1 MVSAL
6 DAAQARAWVDGFIAA
21 IEERHGELGDLDRRS
36 GDGDFG
42 SNLRSA
48 ARRMTANLAGA
59 PATAGGPFA
68 AVSEAF
74 MATGGTS
81 GPLLGMWFRALA
93 KAGADRDAI
102 ALPDLATAVADGVAA
117 IQRLGGAQVGDKTM
131 LDAFVPASDA
141 LAARAA
147 GGDVGAA
154 LAAAAEA
161 AAAGADA
168 TADLAARRGRASYV
182 GDAARGVP
190 DPGATAVAML
200 FDCGARAAGAP
211 PTSKET
217 NA

>member
-1 MVSAL
+1 MSGL
-6 DAAQARAWVDGFIAA
+6 DATQARAWADGFVAA
-21 IEERHGELGDLDRRS
+21 IEERHAELGDLDRRI

-48 ARRMTANLAGA
+48 ARRMTANLADA

-68 AVSEAF
+68 AVSDAF

-102 ALPDLATAVADGVAA
+102 PLPDLAAAVADGVAA

-141 LAARAA
+141 LGAAVA
-147 GGDVGAA
+147 GDDVGAA
-154 LAAAAEA
+154 LAAAAGA

-168 TADLAARRGRASYV
+168 TADLAARRGRSSYV

-190 DPGATAVAML
+190 DPGARAVAML
-200 FDCGARAAGAP
+200 FDCGARAAGAS
-211 PTSKET
+211 PTPKET

>member
-1 MVSAL
+1 MSAL
-6 DAAQARAWVDGFIAA
+6 DAARARAWVDGFVAA
-21 IEERHGELGDLDRRS
+21 VEERHAELGELDRRI

-48 ARRMTANLAGA
+48 ARRIVANLESA

-68 AVSEAF
+68 AVSDAF

-93 KAGADRDAI
+93 KAGADRDEIPLA
-102 ALPDLATAVADGVAA
+102 DLAGAVADGVAA

-131 LDAFVPASDA
+131 LDAFVPAADA
-141 LAARAA
+141 LAGAVDS
-147 GGDVGAA
+147 GDLAAA

-161 AAAGADA
+161 AAAGAEA
-168 TADLAARRGRASYV
+168 TAGLSARLGRSSYV

-190 DPGATAVAML
+190 DPGASAVAML

-211 PTSKET
+211 PTRKET